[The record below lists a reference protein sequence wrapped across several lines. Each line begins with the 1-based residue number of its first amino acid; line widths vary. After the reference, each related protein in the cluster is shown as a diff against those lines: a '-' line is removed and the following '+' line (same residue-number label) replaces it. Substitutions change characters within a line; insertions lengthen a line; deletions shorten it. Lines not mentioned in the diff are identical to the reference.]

1 MRPMMS
7 QSTTVVYRTVGEWSV
22 LFLLLSNISTRQQ
35 WRIFVELTLVLLII
49 MYLITRMLIDM
60 ISYPQELNIWL
71 NLISVE

>member
-1 MRPMMS
+1 MMS

-22 LFLLLSNISTRQQ
+22 LFLLLFNISTRQH

-49 MYLITRMLIDM
+49 MYLITRMLIDV
-60 ISYPQELNIWL
+60 ISYPQEINIWL

>member
-49 MYLITRMLIDM
+49 MYLITRMLIDV

>member
-7 QSTTVVYRTVGEWSV
+7 QSTTVIYRTVGEWSV

-49 MYLITRMLIDM
+49 MYLITRMLIDV

>member
-49 MYLITRMLIDM
+49 MYLIARMLIDM